1 MQYPRYAA
9 FTLAGFFLL
18 LLSACSH
25 LHVDTM
31 DAWSPRDIHSVV
43 YTLKDAPEG
52 EADKLVRQQIRAL
65 GWEIA
70 PDPEQA
76 DATLNC
82 EFGYKTDLNSESEM
96 VRILESVHLRISDAV
111 DMCTQA
117 VSDYFYAHGKENEWE
132 EGVLAVFD
140 ALNVDGGARQEVER
154 GQTTETAGDPEAEK
168 SMTTE
173 TTETTEVAPKSVE
186 VVEEARIS
194 TPKPES
200 ETEDAREP
208 ENIRSRADIPET
220 TARTVNE
227 PESIREPEKMEKS
240 PWIPRF
246 QGWGLEAWEGT
257 E

>member
-18 LLSACSH
+18 LLGACSH

-76 DATLNC
+76 DARLHC

-96 VRILESVHLRISDAV
+96 VRTLESVHLRISDAN
-111 DMCTQA
+111 DMRTQA

-140 ALNVDGGARQEVER
+140 ALNEDGVRREVER
-154 GQTTETAGDPEAEK
+154 GQTAGVPEVET
-168 SMTTE
+168 ST

>member
-76 DATLNC
+76 DARLHC

-96 VRILESVHLRISDAV
+96 VRTLESVHLRISDAN
-111 DMCTQA
+111 DMRTQA

-140 ALNVDGGARQEVER
+140 ALNEDGVRREVER
-154 GQTTETAGDPEAEK
+154 GQTAGVPEVET
-168 SMTTE
+168 SI

-186 VVEEARIS
+186 VVEEVRIS
-194 TPKPES
+194 TPKPEPK
-200 ETEDAREP
+200 TDDVREP
-208 ENIRSRADIPET
+208 QNIRSSAEMPET
-220 TARTVNE
+220 KVRTVNE
-227 PESIREPEKMEKS
+227 PKNIREPEAMEQS

>member
-1 MQYPRYAA
+1 MQYKRYGYTT
-9 FTLAGFFLL
+9 FTLAGIFLL
-18 LLSACSH
+18 LLSSCSH
-25 LHVDTM
+25 LHVDTI
-31 DAWSPRDIHSVV
+31 DAWSPRNIQSVV

-52 EADKLVRQQIRAL
+52 EADKLVRQQILAL

-76 DATLNC
+76 DARLHC

-96 VRILESVHLRISDAV
+96 VRTLESVHLRISDAN
-111 DMCTQA
+111 DMRTQA

-140 ALNVDGGARQEVER
+140 ALNEDGVRREVER
-154 GQTTETAGDPEAEK
+154 GQTAGVPEVET
-168 SMTTE
+168 SI

-186 VVEEARIS
+186 VVEEVRIS
-194 TPKPES
+194 TPKLEPK
-200 ETEDAREP
+200 TDDVREP
-208 ENIRSRADIPET
+208 QNIRSSAEMPET
-220 TARTVNE
+220 KVRTVNE
-227 PESIREPEKMEKS
+227 PKNIREPEAMEQS